1 MAAVVPAQRSA
12 LTGPS
17 YQGSGV
23 WNGFS
28 PADLRSAYGLPTNGG
43 SGLTVAITIAYDNP
57 TAETDLATY
66 RSHYELPPCTGAS
79 GCFKK
84 VNQLGEP
91 GNYPQGNEE
100 WGLESSLDLDMVS
113 AVCPQCHI
121 LLVEANSNEEE
132 DLGHAVEKAAA
143 LGADVISNSWAGE
156 EFPEETSEDHHF
168 DHPGIPT
175 LFASGDWG
183 YGVEYPAAS
192 PDVVAV
198 GGTSLKKAA
207 TARGWSEEAW
217 SGAGSGCSEFEPKPA
232 WQKDEGCPNRTVA
245 DVSAVADVETPVS
258 VFDSYYGFP
267 GWQLLGGTS
276 VATPLLAGIEALSSS
291 AFRAAGPSAF
301 WRAGNAEAFNDV
313 IEGEDGPC
321 GFESAS
327 GFNAIYLCQSD
338 LGYDGPTGWGT
349 PKGPLSM
356 PVAMTEGA
364 TVASSSSAVLHG
376 SVDPG
381 GLPLEYRFEYG
392 ETLSYGKSVPV
403 PDASIGAASGYV
415 EVSQPVEGLNG
426 QTPYHYR
433 IRATNS
439 LGTFY
444 GVDRTF
450 GTTPPNATTGSA
462 SEIRAT
468 RATVHGSVDPRGLK
482 TSYYFEYG
490 ISTNYD
496 HKMPVRAGALSAGVG
511 SVGVSAELTSLTG
524 STQYHYRVVAK
535 NAAGTTYGADELLV
549 TEPPQW
555 IVADMPQPPNSGN
568 GEEAYGVSCLPS
580 EECVAVG
587 GNWSL
592 DVHTRVPLAEHWDGQ
607 EWSTMSTPYPE
618 GLDEGWQ
625 YGRYAVLRGISCVSA
640 SSCIA
645 VGQYKGPSDVVE
657 PLAEQWDGS
666 EWSMIPVPK
675 PAGAM
680 GALLKDVSCVSA
692 SQCMAVGRSEDASSV
707 REALIEAWDGS
718 QWVIQPA
725 PKPAAASQTWL
736 SGVSCA
742 SQASCVAAGGAV
754 EEPYNNTF
762 AAHWDGSEW
771 SVQETPHPGREDILE
786 DVSCSSSSA
795 CTAVGYYLPAS
806 TPDVVSLVQRWN
818 GMSWTIQS
826 SPTPYGAG
834 WLNSVSCASATSCT
848 AAGTAYNSSHFDHG
862 SRSLIERWNGASW
875 STLETAVLSAPAGW
889 WHEDA
894 LWGISCAQA
903 QACDAVGERL
913 AAPEGSLASSESFS
927 QHEVTPPFA
936 HFSWMP
942 GSPLTG
948 EAVTFDASATTDPG
962 HTVTSYQWSFGDG
975 ASATGASPSH
985 VYAHAGNYVATL
997 TVGDDA
1003 GNSRAVSHVVTIA
1016 GRPPTAAF
1024 AVDTANPST
1033 TQPVGFDGSGS
1044 SDPDGTIAAYKW
1056 DFGDGVEGSGSH
1068 PTHSYA
1074 RAGSYEVTLVVQD
1087 NEGETASATKTVDIS
1102 DAPPSASFSV
1112 AASATAG
1119 HAVAFDGAAS
1129 ADPDGGIVHYKWDFG
1144 DGAGGEGVAVQ
1155 HTYAR
1160 SGSYQVTLTVV
1171 DDGGLSTS
1179 TQRSVSVA
1187 APSNEFA
1194 LLSVTHHKRSG
1205 AATLTIEVPGPGE
1218 VQARG
1223 TGDDPPSGGPGKGLI
1238 EPAGVRAD
1246 QAGTVKL
1253 KLVPTAASRR
1263 RLRRRRTLA
1272 VNVLISFTPDFGTAD
1287 ESLRAIILHMP
1298 PKRQR

>member
-1 MAAVVPAQRSA
+1 
-12 LTGPS
+12 
-17 YQGSGV
+17 
-23 WNGFS
+23 
-28 PADLRSAYGLPTNGG
+28 LPTTGG

-57 TAETDLATY
+57 KAETDLANY
-66 RSHYELPPCTGAS
+66 RTHYELPPCTGAS
-79 GCFKK
+79 GCFEK

-121 LLVEANSNEEE
+121 LLVEANSNEME
-132 DLGHAVEKAAA
+132 DLGPAVEKAAD
-143 LGADVISNSWAGE
+143 LGADVISSSWAGE
-156 EFPEETSEDHHF
+156 EFAEETTEDHYF
-168 DHPGIPT
+168 SHPGIPT

-217 SGAGSGCSEFEPKPA
+217 SDAGSGCSEFESKPS
-232 WQKDEGCPNRTVA
+232 WQKDAGCSNRTVA

-258 VFDSYYGFP
+258 VFDSYGYS

-276 VATPLLAGIEALSSS
+276 VATPLLAGVEALSSG
-291 AFRAAGPSAF
+291 AFRSAGPSAF
-301 WRAGNAEAFNDV
+301 WRAGNAEALNDV
-313 IEGEDGPC
+313 IEGEDGAC
-321 GFESAS
+321 GFESEH
-327 GFNAIYLCQSD
+327 GFNAVYLCQSD

-356 PVAMTEGA
+356 PVAITEGA

-381 GLPLEYRFEYG
+381 GVPTEYRFEYG

-403 PDASIGAASGYV
+403 PDASLGATSGYL

-450 GTTPPNATTGSA
+450 GTTPPNATTGLA

-468 RATVHGSVDPRGLK
+468 RATVHGSVDPQGLK

-490 ISTNYD
+490 ISTDYD
-496 HKMPVRAGALSAGVG
+496 HKAPARAGTLSAGIG
-511 SVGVSAELTSLTG
+511 GVGVSAELISLTG
-524 STQYHYRVVAK
+524 STSYHYRVVAK
-535 NAAGTTYGADELLV
+535 NAAGTTYGADQLFV

-568 GEEAYGVSCLPS
+568 GEEAYGVSCLAS

-592 DVHTRVPLAEHWDGQ
+592 DVHTRVPLAEHWDGR
-607 EWSTMSTPYPE
+607 EWSTMPTPYPD

-625 YGRYAVLRGISCVSA
+625 HERYAVLRGVSCVSA

-645 VGQYKGPSDVVE
+645 VGQYRGLSDVVE

-666 EWSMIPVPK
+666 EWSMLPVPK
-675 PAGAM
+675 PAGSM

-692 SQCMAVGRSEDASSV
+692 NQCTAVGRSENASNA
-707 REALIEAWDGS
+707 REALIEVWDGS
-718 QWVIQPA
+718 HWDTQPA
-725 PKPAAASQTWL
+725 PQPAAASQTWL
-736 SGVSCA
+736 SGVSCP
-742 SQASCVAAGGAV
+742 SQSSCVAAGGAT
-754 EEPYNNTF
+754 EGPYDNTM
-762 AAHWDGSEW
+762 ALHWNGSEW
-771 SVQETPHPGREDILE
+771 AVQETPHPGREDILE
-786 DVSCSSSSA
+786 DVSCSSSGA

-818 GMSWTIQS
+818 GVSWTIQA

-834 WLNSVSCASATSCT
+834 WLSGVSCASATSCT

-862 SRSLIERWNGASW
+862 ARSLIERWDGASW
-875 STLETAVLSAPAGW
+875 STLETAVLSGPAGW
-889 WHEDA
+889 WHEDV
-894 LWGISCAQA
+894 LLGISCAQA

-913 AAPEGSLASSESFS
+913 AAPEGSLASPEAFS

-936 HFSWMP
+936 RFFWTP

-948 EAVTFDASATTDPG
+948 EAVAFDASTTTDPG
-962 HTVTSYQWSFGDG
+962 HAITSYQWSFGDG

-985 VYAHAGNYVATL
+985 VYAHAGTYVATL

-1003 GNSRAVSHVVTIA
+1003 GNSRAVSHVVTIT

-1024 AVDTANPST
+1024 AADTANPT
-1033 TQPVGFDGSGS
+1033 ATQPLGFDGSGS
-1044 SDPDGTIAAYKW
+1044 SDPDGTIAAYEW
-1056 DFGDGVEGSGSH
+1056 DFGDGGEGSGAH

-1074 RAGSYEVTLVVQD
+1074 HSGDYTVTLIVVDNDGQSDEVSHTIHVSDAAPQAGFSIAPLTAIATQAVAFDGSASGDPDGSIVSYAWDFGDGTTGAGQVQSHSYARAGGYKVTLVVQD
-1087 NEGETASATKTVDIS
+1087 NEGKTASATETVDVS
-1102 DAPPSASFSV
+1102 DA
-1112 AASATAG
+1112 AA
-1119 HAVAFDGAAS
+1119 
-1129 ADPDGGIVHYKWDFG
+1129 P
-1144 DGAGGEGVAVQ
+1144 
-1155 HTYAR
+1155 
-1160 SGSYQVTLTVV
+1160 
-1171 DDGGLSTS
+1171 
-1179 TQRSVSVA
+1179 
-1187 APSNEFA
+1187 APSNKFT
-1194 LLSVTHHKRSG
+1194 LLSATHHKHSG
-1205 AATLTIEVPGPGE
+1205 AVTLAIEVPGPGE
-1218 VQARG
+1218 AQARG
-1223 TGDDPPSGGPGKGLI
+1223 AGEGPGSGGREKGLI
-1238 EPAGVRAD
+1238 EPAGARAD

-1272 VNVLISFTPDFGTAD
+1272 VNVLISFTPDFGTLN
-1287 ESLRAIILHMP
+1287 ESLKAITLHMP
-1298 PKRQR
+1298 PKRRR